1 MSDHAA
7 TDTADPDVAPQHLGH
22 VDGAIPSDT
31 NQFTVALAD
40 DAVVQ
45 LDDLVAVTQT
55 LPGPVGLVEEVTH
68 FGIVTQQAGL
78 IEGAQYASDTARIA
92 HDLTMPGQTSRRAT
106 VTVLRTIPELWL
118 APEPGAPVRRA
129 AGAERVQAL
138 FADQMDGRLPV
149 GLDQSRQPV
158 WADFSFMDGTAG
170 GHVNI
175 TGVSG
180 VATKTS
186 YATFLLYMLFE
197 TEQGRQLLGTR
208 AAGARALLFN
218 VKGEDLLHLDR
229 PNLRLGERPGVMEE
243 WAALGVDAPGPF
255 GDVGIFAPRSAN
267 AHPGSTASDVSSR
280 PGQDITVYGWTPWEF
295 IRQGLLRFCFT
306 SDDDVKTQV
315 TFVEQRVRVQLARH
329 AYPAAGRPG
338 AVVLAAPQDNSSFN
352 FDRVIN
358 ERRGDKQPSDG
369 TLIES
374 FSDLVDF
381 LMGVCDPTGGDP
393 GWTAGVNAGT
403 LSAFLRRL
411 MALTPRMGQL
421 VDLNVTPVGLDH
433 HVTVVDIHSLH
444 DSAQRFVV
452 GALLDQVF
460 AGNQGS
466 RRDLRY
472 IVLDELNKYAPRE
485 GRSPLKELLVD
496 IAERG
501 RSLGV
506 LLIGAQQSSLD
517 VAPAIVRNAAL
528 KVAGRL
534 DASEAGEY
542 KFLSPELRQRAYR
555 FLPGTMVLDQ
565 PMIPAPI
572 PLRFPFPGYA
582 TNVREGGEGDPAR
595 AAQDTADAF
604 AAARG
609 ELLD

>member
-1 MSDHAA
+1 VNSDLPVGPA
-7 TDTADPDVAPQHLGH
+7 PDAAPQHLGH
-22 VDGAIPSDT
+22 VDGAIVADT
-31 NQFTVALAD
+31 NTFTIALAD

-55 LPGPVGLVEEVTH
+55 LPSRVGLVEEVTH
-68 FGIVTQQAGL
+68 FGIVTQQGGH
-78 IEGAQYASDTARIA
+78 IEGAQYATDTARIA
-92 HDLTMPGQTSRRAT
+92 HHLTMPGKTARRAE
-106 VTVLRTIPELWL
+106 VTVLRTVPELWL

-129 AGAERVQAL
+129 TGQERLQAL
-138 FADQMDGRLPV
+138 FADEMGGRLPV
-149 GLDQSRQPV
+149 GLDQSREPV

-197 TEQGRQLLGTR
+197 TELGRALLGTR

-229 PNLRLGERPGVMEE
+229 PNRRLPERPGASEDWTALDVEE
-243 WAALGVDAPGPF
+243 PGPF
-255 GDVGIFAPRSAN
+255 RSVAIFAPRSAN
-267 AHPGSTASDVSSR
+267 AHPGSAASDVTSR
-280 PGQDITVYGWTPWEF
+280 NASDITVYGWTPEQF

-306 SDDDVKTQV
+306 SDDDLRTQV

-338 AVVLAAPQDNSSFN
+338 AVVLANAPSTSGFN
-352 FDRVIN
+352 FDRVVN
-358 ERRGDKQPSDG
+358 ERRAPKQPSEG

-374 FSDLVDF
+374 FSDLIDYLV
-381 LMGVCDPTGGDP
+381 VRCDPANLNSD
-393 GWTAGVNAGT
+393 WTAGTQAGT

-421 VDLNVTPVGLDH
+421 IDLNVQAVTLDRH
-433 HVTVVDIHSLH
+433 LTVVDIHSLH

-452 GALLDQVF
+452 GALLEEVF

-534 DASEAGEY
+534 DAAEAGEY
-542 KFLSPELRQRAYR
+542 KFLSPELRQRASR
-555 FLPGTMVLDQ
+555 FLPGTMVLEQ
-565 PMIPAPI
+565 PMIPSPI

-582 TNVREGGEGDPAR
+582 TNVREGGDADPER
-595 AAQDTADAF
+595 AEQDTRDAF

-609 ELLD
+609 ELLE

>member
-1 MSDHAA
+1 MSI
-7 TDTADPDVAPQHLGH
+7 DTEHPRPDQAPEHLGH
-22 VDGAIPSDT
+22 VDGAVGADT
-31 NQFTVALAD
+31 NAFVIALAA

-55 LPGPVGLVEEVTH
+55 LPGPDAVQVTH
-68 FGIVTQQAGL
+68 FGIVTQQTGH
-78 IEGAQYASDTARIA
+78 IEGAQWASDTARIA
-92 HDLTMPGQTSRRAT
+92 HDLTMPGQTARRAE
-106 VTVLRTIPELWL
+106 VTILRTVPELWL

-129 AGAERVQAL
+129 TGSERAQAL
-138 FADQMDGRLPV
+138 FADQMEGRLPV
-149 GLDQSRQPV
+149 GFDQSRQPV

-186 YATFLLYMLFE
+186 YATFLLYMLLE
-197 TEQGRQLLGTR
+197 TEQGRALMGSR

-229 PNLRLGERPGVMEE
+229 PNTRLHAREGAVDGWR
-243 WAALGVDAPGPF
+243 ALGVEAPGPF
-255 GDVGIFAPRSAN
+255 TSVGIYAPRAAGAHAGSA
-267 AHPGSTASDVSSR
+267 AADVTSR
-280 PGQDITVYGWTPWEF
+280 PSGEVTVYGWTPWEF
-295 IRQGLLRFCFT
+295 VRQGLLRFCFT
-306 SDDDVKTQV
+306 SDDDAKTQV

-329 AYPAAGRPG
+329 AHPVAGRPG
-338 AVVLAAPQDNSSFN
+338 AVFLADSVPTGTSFN
-352 FDRVIN
+352 FDRVAT
-358 ERRGDKQPSDG
+358 EHRTPKQPGDSSG
-369 TLIES
+369 TLVES
-374 FSDLVDF
+374 FSDLVDV
-381 LMGVCDPTGGDP
+381 LTRLCDPAAPHPD
-393 GWTAGVNAGT
+393 WAAGAQAGT

-421 VDLNVTPVGLDH
+421 VDLNVHPVELDRH
-433 HVTVVDIHSLH
+433 LTVVDIHSLH

-452 GALLDQVF
+452 GAILDRVF
-460 AGNQGS
+460 ASNQGS
-466 RRDLRY
+466 RRDLRW

-528 KVAGRL
+528 KAAGRL

-542 KFLSPELRQRAYR
+542 KFLSPELRQRASR
-555 FLPGTMVLDQ
+555 FLPGTMVLEQ
-565 PMIPAPI
+565 PLIPSPI

-582 TNVREGGEGDPAR
+582 TNVREGGEADPAR
-595 AAQDTADAF
+595 AAHDTADAF